1 VIEAKIDHENGWVTS
16 AEVLDLYGTEEPQ
29 KAFHR
34 YVLLAL
40 CCAVLCSVFLCCCG
54 DRAHGM
60 LFFSSVLVV

>member
-40 CCAVLCSVFLCCCG
+40 CCAVLCCAVLC
-54 DRAHGM
+54 
-60 LFFSSVLVV
+60 LSLLLW